1 MKRYRINNMNIYEAD
16 PVKKMRFIKKLV
28 ELDYMIAYDKQ
39 IIEHE
44 NKILLIPN
52 RLTLLETY
60 DIIKKVY
67 PISYVVK
74 NFKEIGLI

>member
-16 PVKKMRFIKKLV
+16 PVKEMRFIKKLV
-28 ELDYMIAYDKQ
+28 KLDYIIAYDKQ
-39 IIEHE
+39 IIEQE
-44 NKILLIPN
+44 EKILLIPN

-60 DIIKKVY
+60 HIIKKIY
-67 PISYVVK
+67 PISYVGK

>member
-16 PVKKMRFIKKLV
+16 PLKEMRFIKRLAK
-28 ELDYMIAYDKQ
+28 LDYIIAYDKQ
-39 IIEHE
+39 IIEQE
-44 NKILLIPN
+44 EKILLVPN

-60 DIIKKVY
+60 DIIKRVY

>member
-16 PVKKMRFIKKLV
+16 PVKEMRFIKRLAK
-28 ELDYMIAYDKQ
+28 LDYIIAYDKQ
-39 IIEHE
+39 IIEQE
-44 NKILLIPN
+44 EKILLMPN

-60 DIIKKVY
+60 DIIKRIY

>member
-16 PVKKMRFIKKLV
+16 PVKEMRFIKRLAK
-28 ELDYMIAYDKQ
+28 LDYIIAYDKQ
-39 IIEHE
+39 IIEQE
-44 NKILLIPN
+44 RKILLVLN
-52 RLTLLETY
+52 RLTLRETY
-60 DIIKKVY
+60 DIIKRVY

>member
-1 MKRYRINNMNIYEAD
+1 MKRYRINNINIYEAD
-16 PVKKMRFIKKLV
+16 PVKEMRFIKKLAK
-28 ELDYMIAYDKQ
+28 LDYIIAYDKQ
-39 IIEHE
+39 IIEQE
-44 NKILLIPN
+44 EKILLITN

-60 DIIKKVY
+60 DIIKRVY